1 MGAAEVVK
9 VIERRL
15 YWQNTTTIHPKK
27 FTFGVH
33 MQFVLKWVVWGI
45 LAFHIIALGTS
56 IYYFNIETP
65 NLGIY
70 RFDSLFKL
78 LFTLAWL
85 GIALKKRW
93 CAFAYFLLCLYEL
106 AMRLFFRKTQ
116 FADVF
121 GDILFPLDLL
131 FIFVLLLAYR
141 EHFRSNKP
149 S

>member
-1 MGAAEVVK
+1 MGGAVRVK
-9 VIERRL
+9 FIYRRL
-15 YWQNTTTIHPKK
+15 YWWKTISIHSKTI
-27 FTFGVH
+27 TFGLH

-45 LAFHIIALGTS
+45 LAFHGIALGTS

-116 FADVF
+116 FAAVF

-131 FIFVLLLAYR
+131 FIFILLLAYR
-141 EHFRSNKP
+141 EHFRSNK
-149 S
+149 SS